1 MAAKDV
7 VIFGLNIFLYKI
19 ISLSVISAEN
29 NYVVF
34 SLFSKRSHTQA
45 FYEYTTLRLL
55 LSMTTF
61 TYGNNI
67 NVSLKL
73 NGHTGICL
81 SSILHHSVLIILQLF
96 IDT

>member
-34 SLFSKRSHTQA
+34 SPFSKRSHTQA
-45 FYEYTTLRLL
+45 FYE
-55 LSMTTF
+55 
-61 TYGNNI
+61 
-67 NVSLKL
+67 
-73 NGHTGICL
+73 
-81 SSILHHSVLIILQLF
+81 
-96 IDT
+96 

>member
-7 VIFGLNIFLYKI
+7 VTFGLNIFLYKI

-45 FYEYTTLRLL
+45 FYENTTLRLL
-55 LSMTTF
+55 LSMTTS
-61 TYGNNI
+61 TYGNNKRI
-67 NVSLKL
+67 TQTQRPYWYFVFLAFY
-73 NGHTGICL
+73 
-81 SSILHHSVLIILQLF
+81 IIQC
-96 IDT
+96 

>member
-45 FYEYTTLRLL
+45 FYEYTTLRLR

-61 TYGNNI
+61 TYGNN
-67 NVSLKL
+67 KRY
-73 NGHTGICL
+73 TQTQRPYWYL
-81 SSILHHSVLIILQLF
+81 SF
-96 IDT
+96 